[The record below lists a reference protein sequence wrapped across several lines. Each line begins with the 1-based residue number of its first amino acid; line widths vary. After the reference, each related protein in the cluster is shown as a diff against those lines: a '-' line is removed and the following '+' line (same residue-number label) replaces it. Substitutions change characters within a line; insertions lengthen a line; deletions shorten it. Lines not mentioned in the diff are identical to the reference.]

1 MAVLAVAA
9 HSARMLAEA
18 AARDGFE
25 VVALDLFG
33 DTDTRRA
40 ASSCVS
46 IGVAPSLRID
56 PPRVLAALR
65 EVARRSDVIGWVAG
79 SGFEGQ
85 PGLIEQGARLLP
97 LIGTPADAVRRV
109 RDPAQFFAFLA
120 AQRIGHPHTQ
130 LTPPA
135 DRAGWLLKDAL
146 GCGAWHIRRADA
158 TAGAAPARRDACD
171 ARDAGD
177 YYQREV
183 EGTPMSATFIANGT
197 RAALL
202 GINELIVQPLAGR
215 PFVYFGAVGPVPVA
229 EDVARQVAAAVQW
242 VAAEFALRGLCSLD
256 FMLDGAQINV
266 LEVNPRPPASMA
278 SYAALPLMRWH
289 VRACLEGELP
299 ATCELEV
306 ARAATPDAQRVRGH
320 RIVFARQ
327 PLELTE
333 LAVRTFDGALD
344 VHDLPICGA
353 CFEPGDPLCSV
364 SASAADAAQ
373 VRALLDTR
381 ARQWLSTLETS
392 Q

>member
-9 HSARMLAEA
+9 LSARMLAEA
-18 AARDGFE
+18 AVRAGFE

-40 ASSCVS
+40 ASSWVS

-56 PPRVLAALR
+56 AARVLAALR
-65 EVARRSDVIGWVAG
+65 ELAQRSDVIGWVAG

-85 PGLIEQGARLLP
+85 PGLIEPGAHLLP
-97 LIGTPADAVRRV
+97 LIGTAADAVRRV

-120 AQRIGHPHTQ
+120 AQRIGHPPTQ
-130 LTPPA
+130 LAPPA

-146 GCGAWHIRRADA
+146 GCGGWHIRRADA
-158 TAGAAPARRDACD
+158 TAGAAPARRDAEGAC
-171 ARDAGD
+171 D

-183 EGTPMSATFIANGT
+183 KGTPMSATFIANGT
-197 RAALL
+197 QAALL

-215 PFVYFGAVGPVPVA
+215 PFVYCGAVGPVPVTA
-229 EDVARQVAAAVQW
+229 AVAQQVAAAVQS

-256 FMLDGAQINV
+256 FMLDAAQIKV

-278 SYAALPLMRWH
+278 LYTALPLMRWH

-299 ATCELEV
+299 ATGASAIDPAPL
-306 ARAATPDAQRVRGH
+306 PDPRRVRGH
-320 RIVFARQ
+320 RIVFARRS
-327 PLELTE
+327 LEVTE
-333 LAVRTFDGALD
+333 PAVHAFDGAPD

-353 CFEPGDPLCSV
+353 RFEPGDPLCSV
-364 SASAADAAQ
+364 SAAAADAAQ
-373 VRALLDTR
+373 ARALLDER
-381 ARQWLSTLETS
+381 ARQWLSTLES
-392 Q
+392 SR

>member
-9 HSARMLAEA
+9 LSARMLAQA
-18 AARDGFE
+18 AVRDGFE
-25 VVALDLFG
+25 VIALDLFG

-46 IGVAPSLRID
+46 IGVAPSWRID
-56 PPRVLAALR
+56 ATRVLAALR
-65 EVARRSDVIGWVAG
+65 ELAQRGGVIGWVAG

-85 PGLIEQGARLLP
+85 PGLIEQGARVLP
-97 LIGTPADAVRRV
+97 LIGTAADAVRRV

-120 AQRIGHPHTQ
+120 AQRIGHPPTQ
-130 LTPPA
+130 LAPPA
-135 DRAGWLLKDAL
+135 DRTGWLLKDAL
-146 GCGAWHIRRADA
+146 GCGGWHIRRADA
-158 TAGAAPARRDACD
+158 TAGAAPARHNRC
-171 ARDAGD
+171 D

-202 GINELIVQPLAGR
+202 GINDLIVQPLAGR
-215 PFVYFGAVGPVPVA
+215 PFVYCGAVGPVQVA
-229 EDVARQVAAAVQW
+229 EDVAQQIVAAVQA
-242 VAAEFALRGLCSLD
+242 VAAEYALRGLCSLD
-256 FMLDGAQINV
+256 FMLDGVQVNV

-278 SYAALPLMRWH
+278 LYEALPLMRWH
-289 VRACLEGELP
+289 VRACLEGDLP
-299 ATCELEV
+299 ATSMSAFV
-306 ARAATPDAQRVRGH
+306 AAPALGPQRVRGH
-320 RIVFARQ
+320 CIVFARQ

-333 LAVRTFDGALD
+333 LAVRTFVGALD

-364 SASAADAAQ
+364 SAAAADAAQ

>member
-9 HSARMLAEA
+9 LSARMLAEA
-18 AARDGFE
+18 AVRAGFE

-40 ASSCVS
+40 ASSWVS

-56 PPRVLAALR
+56 AARVLAALR
-65 EVARRSDVIGWVAG
+65 ELAQRSDAIGWVAG

-85 PGLIEQGARLLP
+85 PGLIEHGAHLLP
-97 LIGTPADAVRRV
+97 LIGTAADAVRRV

-120 AQRIGHPHTQ
+120 AQRIGHPPTQ

-146 GCGAWHIRRADA
+146 GCGGWHIRRADA
-158 TAGAAPARRDACD
+158 TAGAAPARRDTEGAC
-171 ARDAGD
+171 D

-183 EGTPMSATFIANGT
+183 KGTPMSATFIANGT
-197 RAALL
+197 QAALL
-202 GINELIVQPLAGR
+202 GINELIVQSLAGR
-215 PFVYFGAVGPVPVA
+215 PFVYCGAVGPVPVTA
-229 EDVARQVAAAVQW
+229 AVAQQVAAAVQS

-256 FMLDGAQINV
+256 FMLDAAQIKV

-278 SYAALPLMRWH
+278 SYAQLPLMRWH

-299 ATCELEV
+299 ATCELAV
-306 ARAATPDAQRVRGH
+306 ARAATPDAHRVRGH

-364 SASAADAAQ
+364 SAAAADAAQ